1 MTIDQI
7 TRDWIRNDGDER
19 SAANGCSFDPVRA
32 SWTVWWIERYCRL
45 YEGEGYAGTPVVL
58 HGCHD
63 CDHSDFYATTE
74 DFWLDEACTIP
85 GPGQELLLERSR
97 LFAECVKN
105 GHRVDWQYECH
116 MRLYGWIK
124 YRPKWKRKCRRFRQ
138 GSIWIPKK
146 QKKSPTLAANGMYL
160 LSGDGEPGQKVF
172 LAAKDG
178 DQARKNAA
186 KHTVEML
193 YQCPELFD
201 KENPRGGICTL
212 NRSTLQIT
220 HEPSRSVMYPL
231 SSSNASTQ
239 KSKEGLN
246 GSILIDETHV
256 VDRAFVDIISRA
268 GISRSEPLFLEF
280 STAGDNPDG
289 DGKERFDYTADVLSG
304 KVQDEELFGAIYAAP
319 QDIKPEDIDR
329 DFDAIAYAANPS
341 MGHTIDPDEIRADY
355 QRSKAKIENLAN
367 FMMYRFNVWQ
377 HSSNPWIKP
386 SDWMACASEYS
397 ESDLLGRDCFLAYD
411 LALHWDTACIMCIF
425 PWGEQGGLMRWRLW
439 PYFFLPEKSAR
450 ATKDKAS
457 WYTWQAKGHIQ
468 LTDGNST
475 DYTLIRNT
483 IKQCH
488 AKFNVVAPVAYD
500 KKFAEA
506 FSQQMELEDGIA
518 RDEFP
523 QTANMFLEPM
533 EMFFAAVIDG
543 RLEHP
548 NNDVLNWQ
556 AGNATKDAK
565 NGMLIK
571 PRGEPV
577 KKIDGI
583 VAAVMAVGRAATNQT
598 QSWYYSSNEVEMA

>member
-1 MTIDQI
+1 MIVADDI
-7 TRDWIRNDGDER
+7 TKLWLRNDGDER
-19 SAANGCSFDPVRA
+19 AVANGCRFDVLRGA
-32 SWTVWWIERYCRL
+32 WTVYWIERFCRL
-45 YEGEGYAGTPVVL
+45 YEGEGYAGQPVVL

-63 CDHSDFYATTE
+63 CDHSEFYAVQ
-74 DFWLDEACTIP
+74 DDWWLDEECTTP
-85 GPGQELLLERSR
+85 GPAQAIHEERAR
-97 LFAECVKN
+97 MFAECVAN
-105 GHRVDWQYECH
+105 GHHVDWQYESH
-116 MRLYGWIK
+116 MRLYGWAK
-124 YRPKWKRKCRRFRQ
+124 FRERWKRECRRFRQ
-138 GSIWIPKK
+138 GSTWIPKK

-186 KHTVEML
+186 KHAVEML

-201 KENPRGGICTL
+201 KDNPRGGICTL

-246 GSILIDETHV
+246 GSVLIDETHV

-280 STAGDNPDG
+280 STAGNNPDG
-289 DGKERFDYTADVLSG
+289 YGKERFDYCRDVLDG
-304 KVQDEELFGAIYAAP
+304 KVTDEELFAAIYAAP
-319 QDIKPEDIDR
+319 QDVTDAQLEA
-329 DFDAIAYAANPS
+329 DFDKYARLANPS
-341 MGHTIDPDEIRADY
+341 WGHTIDPEEIRADY
-355 QRSKAKIENLAN
+355 QRSKSKIENLAN
-367 FMMYRFNVWQ
+367 CKMYRLNIWQ
-377 HSSNPWIKP
+377 HSSNPWIIP
-386 SDWMACASEYS
+386 SDWTACAAGYTEA
-397 ESDLLGRDCFLAYD
+397 DLLGKDCFLAYD
-411 LALHWDTACIMCIF
+411 LALNWDTAAIVCVF
-425 PWGEQGGLMRWRLW
+425 PWGEQGGLPKLRLW
-439 PYFFLPEKSAR
+439 PYFFLPEISAR

-457 WYTWQAKGHIQ
+457 WYTWKHKGHMQ

-475 DYTLIRNT
+475 DYSLIRET
-483 IKQCH
+483 IKACH
-488 AKFNVVAPVAYD
+488 VKFNVIGPVAYD
-500 KKFAEA
+500 VKFAES
-506 FSQQMELEDGIA
+506 FSQQMELEDGIP
-518 RDEFP
+518 REKFP
-523 QTANMFLEPM
+523 QEANHFIEPM
-533 EMFFAAVIDG
+533 ELFLGAVMDR

-583 VAAVMAVGRAATNQT
+583 VAAVMAVGRAATADNTQT
-598 QSWYYSSNEVEMA
+598 QGSLIVF